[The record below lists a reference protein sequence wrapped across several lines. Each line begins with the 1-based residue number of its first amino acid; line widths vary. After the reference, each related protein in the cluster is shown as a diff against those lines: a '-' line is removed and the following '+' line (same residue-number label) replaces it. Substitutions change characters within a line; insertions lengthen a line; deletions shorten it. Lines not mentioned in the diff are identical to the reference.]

1 VLQFR
6 AINMQGE
13 FVARMSFR
21 REREGFSTWNLE
33 GHLCPARPI
42 MCVSKCRKGFQSVR
56 SSSEST
62 RNAICKRLSR
72 SLRMYTMYTTK
83 GKMILQAVQLSSEST
98 KQRLL
103 SVDIQIIQSN
113 QQITLHFDM

>member
-1 VLQFR
+1 
-6 AINMQGE
+6 
-13 FVARMSFR
+13 
-21 REREGFSTWNLE
+21 
-33 GHLCPARPI
+33 
-42 MCVSKCRKGFQSVR
+42 
-56 SSSEST
+56 
-62 RNAICKRLSR
+62 
-72 SLRMYTMYTTK
+72 MYTMYTTK

>member
-1 VLQFR
+1 MLQFR

-13 FVARMSFR
+13 FVTRMGFR

-42 MCVSKCRKGFQSVR
+42 MCVSKCRKVFQSVR
-56 SSSEST
+56 LSSEST
-62 RNAICKRLSR
+62 RNAIFERLSR
-72 SLRMYTMYTTK
+72 SLRMYTMYITK
-83 GKMILQAVQLSSEST
+83 DKMILQSVQLSSEST

-103 SVDIQIIQSN
+103 SVDIQSN